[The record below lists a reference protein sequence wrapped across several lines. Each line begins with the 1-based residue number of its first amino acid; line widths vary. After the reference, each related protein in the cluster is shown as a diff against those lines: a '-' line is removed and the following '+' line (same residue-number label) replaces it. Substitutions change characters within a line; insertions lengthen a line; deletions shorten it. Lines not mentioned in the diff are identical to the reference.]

1 VQQFFDVPNKRS
13 ISHPGSSHPGTSHPS
28 SSGPLSAPVRNTVS
42 TAVTPPPTPL
52 PPITGWPSLSG
63 WPTLA
68 GWPSI
73 AGLSDR
79 AYAARDQLVASPV
92 FQRWAAA
99 FPLTRPT
106 AKKNARALFD
116 LCAGFVYSQIL
127 LACVRVR
134 LLDIL
139 AEGPMELRDL
149 AVRTG
154 LSVSAVSR
162 LVRAAASL
170 GLVAERRGGR
180 IGLAMKGAALRGNPG
195 ALAMIEHHALLYADL
210 VDPVALLRGQN
221 RETQLSQYWPYA
233 SASAA
238 AALGSGDITAYTSLM
253 SVSQTLIAE
262 DIISA
267 YPFTRHKKL
276 LDVGGG
282 DGSFLAAVGKHA
294 PHLQRQLFDLPAVA
308 AQAEAR
314 FSADAM
320 SSVETGAEVGR
331 VEVIGGDF
339 TTDELPDGADVVSLV
354 RIILDHNDDGAL
366 KILSAIRRIL
376 PPDGVL
382 MIAEPMRELAGVEPV
397 SDAYFGFY
405 LLAMGR
411 GETRSPAQFTKL
423 LEAAG
428 FDRIKT
434 VATRRPILTGMIV
447 ARPAQSNR
455 VNTA

>member
-1 VQQFFDVPNKRS
+1 M
-13 ISHPGSSHPGTSHPS
+13 
-28 SSGPLSAPVRNTVS
+28 
-42 TAVTPPPTPL
+42 
-52 PPITGWPSLSG
+52 
-63 WPTLA
+63 
-68 GWPSI
+68 
-73 AGLSDR
+73 DR
-79 AYAARDQLVASPV
+79 AYAARDQLLASPV

-106 AKKNARALFD
+106 ARKHARALFD

-139 AEGPMELRDL
+139 AEGPLEPREL
-149 AVRTG
+149 AARTG
-154 LSVSAVSR
+154 LTVPALSR
-162 LVRAAASL
+162 LVKAAASL

-210 VDPVALLRGQN
+210 VDPVALLRGSN

-233 SASAA
+233 SASTA
-238 AALGSGDITAYTSLM
+238 AALGSGDIAAYTSLM

-267 YPFTRHKKL
+267 YPFARHKKL

-282 DGSFLAAVGKHA
+282 DGSFLAAVGSHA
-294 PHLQRQLFDLPAVA
+294 PKLQRQLFDLPAVA
-308 AQAEAR
+308 ARAQDR
-314 FSADAM
+314 FGADAA
-320 SSVETGAEVGR
+320 SDPAAGGR

-354 RIILDHNDDGAL
+354 RVILDHDDEGAL
-366 KILSAIRRIL
+366 KIFSAIRRIL
-376 PPDGVL
+376 PADGVL

-411 GETRSPAQFTKL
+411 GETRSPAQFSAL
-423 LEAAG
+423 LKAAG

-434 VATRRPILTGMIV
+434 VATRRPILTGMII
-447 ARPAQSNR
+447 ARPAQALR
-455 VNTA
+455 LNTAQTDNSA